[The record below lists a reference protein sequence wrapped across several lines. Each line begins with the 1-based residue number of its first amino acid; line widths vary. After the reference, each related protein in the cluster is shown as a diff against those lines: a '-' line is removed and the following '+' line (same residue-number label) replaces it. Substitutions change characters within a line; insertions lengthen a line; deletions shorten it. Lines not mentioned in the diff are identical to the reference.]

1 LLLISNNQQNRY
13 AEESLKGRIGYLSG
27 VRVYFSVEAILY
39 VIFSDVEIIIHL
51 QAQPK
56 LRRIAEKSS

>member
-1 LLLISNNQQNRY
+1 M
-13 AEESLKGRIGYLSG
+13 KGRIGYLSG

-56 LRRIAEKSS
+56 LRRIAEKLS